1 MRLVFMA
8 EERPGV
14 VERAFQLAKSGT
26 VATMS
31 ELNSRLTE
39 EGYADSARYL
49 AGRSIANQLSRMMG
63 EAHLARASVTPK
75 VSEP

>member
-1 MRLVFMA
+1 MA

-14 VERAFQLAKSGT
+14 VERAFQLAKGGT

-31 ELNSRLTE
+31 ELNSRLTA
-39 EGYADSARYL
+39 EGYVDSARSL

-63 EAHLARASVTPK
+63 EARLAGTSVIPK
-75 VSEP
+75 GSAP